1 MSISYTLRESLSGF
15 SRARLSTIIS
25 IITITISLLLLGVF
39 AILTI
44 NASQFIEELRNKVEL
59 EAFLQEPLSRQ
70 DIADLE
76 KRITGIGG
84 VQHVTFISK
93 EEAARIFNEE
103 FGEDINKVLDFNPL
117 PPSFKITLKDG
128 FKTSAGAQGIND
140 TLVAMKGIDHVLYRK
155 ALLNLIDERT
165 TSVNNLTLALGVLV
179 SLSAIFLVSNTI
191 RLAIYAKRRL
201 IRTMELVGATAG
213 FIRLPFLLEGI
224 LQGFIGGVV
233 AAAVLYVLLEHAAPL
248 VSRDLTEFLRMDRL
262 FYVMVVVAGTGLGLV
277 GSLISIARFIK
288 VARLT

>member
-15 SRARLSTIIS
+15 TRARLSTIVS

-59 EAFLQEPLSRQ
+59 EAFLQEPLNRQ
-70 DIADLE
+70 EIADLE
-76 KRITGIGG
+76 KRITGIEG
-84 VQHVTFISK
+84 VQRVTFISK
-93 EEAARIFNEE
+93 EEAAKIFHEE

-128 FKTSAGAQGIND
+128 FKTSAGAQGVND
-140 TLVAMKGIDHVLYRK
+140 QLVALKGVDHVLYRK

-233 AAAVLYVLLEHAAPL
+233 AAAVLYFLLEYAAPF
-248 VSRDLTEFLRMDRL
+248 VSRDFSGFLRMDRL
-262 FYVMVVVAGTGLGLV
+262 FYVMVVVAGTSLGLL

-288 VARLT
+288 GARLT